1 MIPLLHDFEGET
13 VLVLGGGPVGARKA
27 RRFATEADVV
37 VVSPAFGDREFGDAQ
52 LVRDAPDADAVAGYV
67 ERLDPALVVAATDDA
82 TVNDAAADAARAH
95 GALVNRADDHGG
107 QDFGAVTV
115 PATVRDGPVTVAIAT
130 GGTAPALS
138 KYIRERF
145 EADFAGAGEMARLAG
160 DLREELRA
168 RGVPPADRRDAV
180 RRVVRSRDVWKA
192 LDRGRSKARQV
203 ADDEITDVPGDLS

>member
-1 MIPLLHDFEGET
+1 MIPLLHDFEGER

-27 RRFATEADVV
+27 RRFAAEADVV
-37 VVSPAFGDREFGDAQ
+37 VVSPDFGDHEFGAAE
-52 LVRDAPDADAVAGYV
+52 LIRDAPDADAVAGYV

-107 QDFGAVTV
+107 QDVGAVTV

-138 KYIRERF
+138 KYLRERF
-145 EADFAGAGEMARLAG
+145 EADVAGAGEMARLAG

-168 RGVPPADRRDAV
+168 RDVPPAERRDAV

-203 ADDEITDVPGDLS
+203 ADDEIADVHGDLS